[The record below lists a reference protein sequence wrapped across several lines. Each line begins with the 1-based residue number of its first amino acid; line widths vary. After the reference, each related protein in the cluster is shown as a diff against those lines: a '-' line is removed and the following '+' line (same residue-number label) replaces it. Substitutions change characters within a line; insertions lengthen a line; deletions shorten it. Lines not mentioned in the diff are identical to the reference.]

1 MNSSTTE
8 NLALSII
15 CPVYCEDAS
24 LEPFIA
30 RLLPVLQETG
40 EAFEI
45 VFVNDGSHDGTLE
58 KLLELQK
65 DLEALRIIDLS
76 RNFGKEAAL
85 TCGIDHAL
93 GAAVIPIDVDL
104 QDPPELILDMVR
116 LWHQGFD
123 VVLAQRTDRSTDSV
137 LKRKTAEWYYHLHNA
152 IAQTPIPPNIGDYR
166 LMSRKVVDALQ
177 QMPERNRF
185 MKGLFAW
192 VGFRQATI
200 PYVREARIAGQSK
213 FSGWKLWNFAVE
225 GITSFSTAP
234 LHIWTYIGS
243 AIALISFIYGIF
255 IIGATLINGRDLPGY
270 ASLMTV
276 ILFLGGI
283 QLVGLGTMGEYIGR
297 IYIETKGRP
306 VYIVRDRYD
315 NNCGR
320 AS

>member
-1 MNSSTTE
+1 MNSSISA
-8 NLALSII
+8 NIALSII
-15 CPVYCEDAS
+15 CPVFCEETS
-24 LEPFIA
+24 LAPFIA
-30 RLLPVLQETG
+30 RLLPVLQKTG
-40 EAFEI
+40 EIFEI
-45 VFVNDGSHDGTLE
+45 VFVNDGSQDRTLE
-58 KLLELQK
+58 KLLELQQN
-65 DLEALRIIDLS
+65 LAALRIIDLS

-85 TCGIDHAL
+85 TCGIDHAR
-93 GAAVIPIDVDL
+93 GAAVVPIDVDL
-104 QDPPELILDMVR
+104 QDPPELILEMVR

-137 LKRKTAEWYYHLHNA
+137 VKRKTAEWYYYLHNA

-200 PYVREARIAGQSK
+200 PYAREARIAGQSK

-243 AIALISFIYGIF
+243 AIALISFLYGIF
-255 IIGATLINGRDLPGY
+255 IVGSTLINGRDLPGY

-283 QLVGLGTMGEYIGR
+283 QLVGLGTLGEYIGR
-297 IYIETKGRP
+297 IYMETKHRP
-306 VYIVRDRYD
+306 IYIVRQHYD
-315 NNCGR
+315 NNN